1 MKIKIGKMR
10 AYERAKISRMRKEY
24 EKAGIPFP
32 IPKKP
37 FPQYVRCP
45 VCGKLSRA
53 QQIGLAG
60 RHRLETK
67 KIIASLG
74 WRKGFVWTAEPYSVE
89 LAMRMIEI
97 LKMVINQIKKEILG
111 IKEEV
116 IKEEEKWEREK
127 ELLKQVISLK
137 TGPQVGLRTEQD
149 LKWKVPATLSFA
161 KTQRQVKLS
170 SVRRVNVRGV
180 TWKRL

>member
-1 MKIKIGKMR
+1 MR
-10 AYERAKISRMRKEY
+10 IRIRKLYARERARVSRMRKEY

-67 KIIASLG
+67 RIIASLG
-74 WRKGFVWTAEPYSVE
+74 RKGFVWTAEPYSPE
-89 LAMRMIEI
+89 LALRMIEI

-127 ELLKQVISLK
+127 ELVKQLLKVRPEVSLK
-137 TGPQVGLRTEQD
+137 TGPEVNL
-149 LKWKVPATLSFA
+149 KVPATLSFA
-161 KTQRQVKLS
+161 KTLKLAKLS
-170 SVRRVNVRGV
+170 SDLVVNVPKVILRE
-180 TWKRL
+180 